1 MTLPSFLAPPS
12 PPFTPRSP
20 SSLRLADT
28 ALYQSFLLPRRRR
41 CRHRPTSPSHLATN
55 VDSSILAAKVPPPP
69 ASPRFAGPRRP
80 SSLPSPCA
88 VRARALVPAHSCQR
102 ADNVL
107 FWPAVTLP
115 SFSLRRPPRRRRS
128 PSPPRSV
135 AFPVAAAPHPRQ
147 GQLPSPSPPLPVALP
162 VAAAPRRRQGQS
174 SSPSLPLPIAAKVS
188 RPPRHRRS
196 PSPPRSVALPIAA
209 APRRRRSPSP
219 PLSRLRPSVKNI
231 VRVVV
236 KNIVLWPSQQRR
248 GRARRGRPKRCSTTF
263 FSKTREMRSLTRCRR
278 RQRGLYADGAP
289 HNGLREVDEAR
300 SSGLHASKV
309 AG

>member
-1 MTLPSFLAPPS
+1 MGKVTLSLPPS
-12 PPFTPRSP
+12 
-20 SSLRLADT
+20 L
-28 ALYQSFLLPRRRR
+28 
-41 CRHRPTSPSHLATN
+41 SPSHPTAA
-55 VDSSILAAKVPPPP
+55 SSAGPRRPRPPPP
-69 ASPRFAGPRRP
+69 ARTGPRRP
-80 SSLPSPCA
+80 SSLLSPC
-88 VRARALVPAHSCQR
+88 RAHAHSCQR

-128 PSPPRSV
+128 PSPPRS
-135 AFPVAAAPHPRQ
+135 A
-147 GQLPSPSPPLPVALP
+147 
-162 VAAAPRRRQGQS
+162 
-174 SSPSLPLPIAAKVS
+174 
-188 RPPRHRRS
+188 
-196 PSPPRSVALPIAA
+196 ALPIAA

-219 PLSRLRPSVKNI
+219 PLSRLRPSVKNM

-248 GRARRGRPKRCSTTF
+248 GRARRGRPNRCSTTF

-278 RQRGLYADGAP
+278 RQRGLYVDGAP
-289 HNGLREVDEAR
+289 HTGLREVDEAR